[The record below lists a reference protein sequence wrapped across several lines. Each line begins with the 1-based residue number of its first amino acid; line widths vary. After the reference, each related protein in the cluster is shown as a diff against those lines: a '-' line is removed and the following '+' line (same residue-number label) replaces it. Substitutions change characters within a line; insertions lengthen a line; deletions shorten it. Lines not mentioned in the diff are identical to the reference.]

1 MSEQGHGTGYED
13 AITRKIAAA
22 ESRAREAEEALERE
36 RAQTE
41 GLIKDNAALRHRMEE
56 LEKKTEGAVRGA
68 FLAWFLF
75 GLALLAAI
83 ALALVWTGALA
94 RFIST

>member
-1 MSEQGHGTGYED
+1 MSDMGHGTGYED

-22 ESRAREAEEALERE
+22 EARAREAEEALERE

-41 GLIKDNAALRHRMEE
+41 GLIKDNATLRHRAEE
-56 LEKKTEGAVRGA
+56 LEKSASRAVRGA
-68 FLAWFLF
+68 YLAWLFF

-83 ALALVWTGALA
+83 ALALVWTGAIA
-94 RFIST
+94 RFLA

>member
-1 MSEQGHGTGYED
+1 MSGTEYED

-41 GLIKDNAALRHRMEE
+41 GLVRDNATLRHRLEE
-56 LEKKTEGAVRGA
+56 LEKSTNRAVRGA

-83 ALALVWTGALA
+83 ALALVWTGAIA
-94 RFIST
+94 RLLG

>member
-1 MSEQGHGTGYED
+1 MSGTEYED
-13 AITRKIAAA
+13 ASTRKIAAA

-41 GLIKDNAALRHRMEE
+41 GLVRDNAALRHRAEE
-56 LEKKTEGAVRGA
+56 LEKSTNRAVRGA

-83 ALALVWTGALA
+83 ALALVWTGAIA
-94 RFIST
+94 RFLG